1 MLVKVLN
8 KCYILIIGDNMF
20 ETENKFY
27 QDNRD
32 IIREKYIGKAIAIVG
47 ETIIGAYNNIGEAY
61 AETLKSKKPGTF
73 CLKNIPV
80 DPNDAYLEDHPRIS
94 PIRRFINA

>member
-1 MLVKVLN
+1 
-8 KCYILIIGDNMF
+8 MF

-27 QDNRD
+27 QENRET
-32 IIREKYIGKAIAIVG
+32 IREKYVGKAIVIVG
-47 ETIIGAYNNIGEAY
+47 EAVVGAYDNIGDAY
-61 AETLKSKKPGTF
+61 KNTLKTNKPGTF

-94 PIRRFINA
+94 PIRRFVHA